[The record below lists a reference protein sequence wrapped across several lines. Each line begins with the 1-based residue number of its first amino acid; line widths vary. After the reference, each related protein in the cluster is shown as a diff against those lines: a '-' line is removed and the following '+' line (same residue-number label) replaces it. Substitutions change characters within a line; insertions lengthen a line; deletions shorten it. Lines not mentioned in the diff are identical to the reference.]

1 MHTFLLAL
9 HNIFRWLVLIL
20 GVVALGR
27 SLWGWV
33 GKKPWEKA
41 DRILG
46 MAFTSVFDIQI
57 LLGLLLYFFSSNVG
71 LHAFLTEPVGEVFGD
86 QTTLLFAFEH
96 PLIMIVAVILAHLGN
111 VLPKKA
117 KDDQTRHKQAFIF
130 FGLAILLVIA
140 AIPWSRPLFP

>member
-9 HNIFRWLVLIL
+9 HNIFRWLVLLL
-20 GVVALGR
+20 GVVTLGR
-27 SLWGWV
+27 GLWGWL

-46 MAFTSVFDIQI
+46 MAFTSLFDIQI
-57 LLGLLLYFFSSNVG
+57 LLGFVLYFFSSNVG
-71 LHAFLTEPVGEVFGD
+71 LQAFLTQSVGDVFGN

-96 PLIMIVAVILAHLGN
+96 PLIMIVAVVLAHLGN

-117 KDDQTRHKQAFIF
+117 ADDQTRHKQAFIF
-130 FGLAILLVIA
+130 FGLAILLAIA
-140 AIPWSRPLFP
+140 AIPWSRPLLP